1 DGKFIKNLNHGM
13 GIPVKLLIKKELPL
27 MLEKIKQNPKKDCKE
42 KYISYPCEDLLYKFS
57 EKDDKISLK
66 IDKI

>member
-1 DGKFIKNLNHGM
+1 
-13 GIPVKLLIKKELPL
+13 
-27 MLEKIKQNPKKDCKE
+27 
-42 KYISYPCEDLLYKFS
+42 EDLLYQFS

>member
-1 DGKFIKNLNHGM
+1 
-13 GIPVKLLIKKELPL
+13 

-66 IDKI
+66 IDKF